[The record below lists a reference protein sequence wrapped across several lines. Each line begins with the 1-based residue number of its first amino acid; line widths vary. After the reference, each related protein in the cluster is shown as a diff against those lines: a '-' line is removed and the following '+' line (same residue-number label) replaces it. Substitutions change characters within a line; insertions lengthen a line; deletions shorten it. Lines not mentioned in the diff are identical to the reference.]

1 MPLLSLV
8 VLALAGSPSPSPS
21 VKEPDPDTVSP
32 GWWGFLSLVF
42 LVVTVYL
49 IWRGLTK
56 QLKRVD
62 FDESAPQTI
71 ARGPRDA
78 APPSAP
84 VVATTDSPSGATA
97 ASGTTAGDALGSTT
111 PAGDAAVQGSSTGSD
126 GDGPTQGE

>member
-1 MPLLSLV
+1 VPLLSLV
-8 VLALAGSPSPSPS
+8 VLALAASPSPSPS

-62 FDESAPQTI
+62 FDENAPQAI
-71 ARGPRDA
+71 ARGPRDPA
-78 APPSAP
+78 ATPSP
-84 VVATTDSPSGATA
+84 VVATTDAPAESAPATGTPTSSAPRPESPIDDD
-97 ASGTTAGDALGSTT
+97 AGE
-111 PAGDAAVQGSSTGSD
+111 
-126 GDGPTQGE
+126 PTRSE

>member
-1 MPLLSLV
+1 VPLLPLV

-42 LVVTVYL
+42 LAVTVYL

-62 FDESAPQTI
+62 FDENAPQTI
-71 ARGPRDA
+71 ARGPREPA
-78 APPSAP
+78 ATSTP
-84 VVATTDSPSGATA
+84 VAATSDSPAGGTSESPLPEGDAPLSGAA
-97 ASGTTAGDALGSTT
+97 GHASPTEA
-111 PAGDAAVQGSSTGSD
+111 D
-126 GDGPTQGE
+126 GDEPARSE

>member
-1 MPLLSLV
+1 VPLLSLV
-8 VLALAGSPSPSPS
+8 VLALAGSPSPSPSPS

-62 FDESAPQTI
+62 FDENAPQAI
-71 ARGPRDA
+71 ARGPREPA
-78 APPSAP
+78 ATSAP
-84 VVATTDSPSGATA
+84 VVASTDPPAQDAPTG
-97 ASGTTAGDALGSTT
+97 GTPTSAPVQRSAIDDDA
-111 PAGDAAVQGSSTGSD
+111 
-126 GDGPTQGE
+126 DGPTRSK